1 MISLRTQYDYP
12 EMEQKNQSF
21 TELEVWKNARILKNE
36 LNELANKFPPE
47 EKFRLVDQLIRSS
60 RSITANISEGH
71 GRFTYKDQLHFC
83 IQARGSLS
91 ETHNHLLD
99 ALDCKYISETQLNY
113 YKNMIDETGRLLNGY
128 ITFLR
133 NSIK

>member
-1 MISLRTQYDYP
+1 
-12 EMEQKNQSF
+12 MEERNQSF
-21 TELEVWKNARILKNE
+21 TELEVWKKARILKNE
-36 LNELANKFPPE
+36 LKELADKFPAE
-47 EKFRLVDQLIRSS
+47 ERFRLSDQLIRSS

-91 ETHNHLLD
+91 ETHNHLID
-99 ALDCKYISETQLNY
+99 ALDCKYISEGLFNY
-113 YKNMIDETGRLLNGY
+113 FKNMIDEVGRLLNGY

-133 NSIK
+133 KNIK